1 MLDTMIKAVQNK
13 NTGVQISEHHSD
25 RRAAVKPRTF
35 GQRLRQERDR
45 LGLSQADFAERGGV
59 RRTTQHIYESDTR
72 VPDLNYLERVQ
83 EAGADLAYLVLGER
97 LPPGRQD
104 TITLSY
110 ATLSN
115 IYRVVDE
122 FCRDDDGHPL
132 PLDSRLRF
140 FQLLCASVKDRGS
153 SDAELE
159 SLRSELARFTGT

>member
-1 MLDTMIKAVQNK
+1 MVKDVQK
-13 NTGVQISEHHSD
+13 QSIDVHISEHHSD
-25 RRAAVKPRTF
+25 RRAEVNPRTF

-45 LGLSQADFAERGGV
+45 LGLSQTDFAERGGV

-83 EAGADLAYLVLGER
+83 EAGADLAYLVLGVR
-97 LPPGRQD
+97 LPAGRQD
-104 TITLSY
+104 TLTLSY
-110 ATLSN
+110 TALSN

-122 FCRDDDGHPL
+122 FCRDDDGNPL

-140 FQLLCASVKDRGS
+140 FQLLCASLKDRGS
-153 SDAELE
+153 SDAEVD

>member
-1 MLDTMIKAVQNK
+1 MVTDAQKKKNDVQF
-13 NTGVQISEHHSD
+13 SEHHSD

-35 GQRLRQERDR
+35 GQRLRYERDR

-97 LPPGRQD
+97 FPPGRQD

-110 ATLSN
+110 TTLSN

>member
-1 MLDTMIKAVQNK
+1 MLATMVRDAQTKFE
-13 NTGVQISEHHSD
+13 GVQMSKHHSD
-25 RRAAVKPRTF
+25 QRAAVKPLTF

-83 EAGADLAYLVLGER
+83 EAGANLAYLVLGER
-97 LPPGRQD
+97 LPVGRQD

-110 ATLSN
+110 AALSN

-122 FCRDDDGHPL
+122 FCRNDDGNPL

-140 FQLLCASVKDRGS
+140 FQLLCASVKDRGT
-153 SDAELE
+153 SDAELD

>member
-1 MLDTMIKAVQNK
+1 MWVTMIKSVQK
-13 NTGVQISEHHSD
+13 NLDDVQLDKHHSD
-25 RRAAVKPRTF
+25 RRAAVNPRTF

-83 EAGADLAYLVLGER
+83 VAGADLAYLVLGER
-97 LPPGRQD
+97 LPVGRQD
-104 TITLSY
+104 TLTLSY
-110 ATLSN
+110 TALSN
-115 IYRVVDE
+115 IYRVVEE
-122 FCRDDDGHPL
+122 FCRDDDDNPL

-140 FQLLCASVKDRGS
+140 FQLLCVSVKDRGS
-153 SDAELE
+153 SDAELD

>member
-1 MLDTMIKAVQNK
+1 MLGTMVKDVLKKKDHVQS
-13 NTGVQISEHHSD
+13 SEHHSD
-25 RRAAVKPRTF
+25 QRAAVKPRTF

-72 VPDLNYLERVQ
+72 VPDLKYLERVQ

-97 LPPGRQD
+97 LPVGRHD
-104 TITLSY
+104 TLTLSY
-110 ATLSN
+110 AALSN

-122 FCRDDDGHPL
+122 FCRGDGGTPL
-132 PLDSRLRF
+132 PLDSRLLF

-153 SDAELE
+153 SDAELD